1 MKKIHILLLSAMIIA
16 ACNSNPGKI
25 TVKSDDGK
33 STATVDLN
41 SAEKNT
47 QQMQNKAEELK
58 KLAPLSVDQLK
69 GLLPEELAG
78 IKRSTYNASTSMGFA
93 VGEAEYRKDDNT
105 SIKLVVYDCAGEAGS
120 AFYSMSYWMKMNMQ
134 SESDNGYTKTVDFMN
149 AKAVESYDKSSNKY
163 TLVFL
168 ANHRVLVS
176 IEGENVPLNDLRDA
190 AKSLNVKVG

>member
-1 MKKIHILLLSAMIIA
+1 MKKIHILLLSAIVIA
-16 ACNSNPGKI
+16 SCNSNPGKI
-25 TVKSDDGK
+25 TVKSDGGK

-134 SESDNGYTKTVDFMN
+134 SESDNGYTKTVDLSN
-149 AKAVESYDKSSNKY
+149 GKAVETYDKSSNRY
-163 TLVFL
+163 TLVYL
-168 ANHRVLVS
+168 GNDRILVS
-176 IEGENVPLNDLRDA
+176 LEGDNVPLETIRDA
-190 AKSLNVKVG
+190 VKSLNMKVS